1 MENRFIKEKI
11 AAWEHEL
18 EQKALYLIKQGNT
31 IKNISA

>member
-18 EQKALYLIKQGNT
+18 EQK
-31 IKNISA
+31 SPVPD